1 MDEIRFNNSHIA
13 KVYEVGELEIIV
25 DPEMLKRT
33 GNKIYIYKS
42 ELLQMIELLD
52 KYKEDNN
59 EYKM

>member
-25 DPEMLKRT
+25 DSEMLKRT

-52 KYKEDNN
+52 KYKEDHK
-59 EYKM
+59 E

>member
-1 MDEIRFNNSHIA
+1 MNEIKFNNSHIA

-25 DPEMLKRT
+25 NLEMLKRT

-52 KYKEDNN
+52 KYKEDHK
-59 EYKM
+59 E

>member
-1 MDEIRFNNSHIA
+1 MDEIKFNNSHIA

-25 DPEMLKRT
+25 NLEMLKRT

-52 KYKEDNN
+52 KYKEDHK
-59 EYKM
+59 E